1 MATKSAI
8 PLLLFLQ
15 QHYGSQIILAVLAK
29 TPSDI
34 EIII

>member
-1 MATKSAI
+1 MAIKSAI
-8 PLLLFLQ
+8 PLLLFLH